1 MSVQN
6 IVNITEANL
15 QQTLEQSMTKPVLFY
30 FWSERSQH
38 CLQLTPVLESLAAQ
52 YNGQFILAKL
62 DCDAEPMVASQFG
75 LRAIPTVYL
84 FQNGQPVD
92 GFQGPQPEE
101 AIRALLDK
109 VLPREEELKAQEG
122 MALMQEGKYDEAL
135 PLLKDAWQLS
145 NQNSQIGL
153 LLAETQ
159 IALHRSE
166 DAETVLK
173 TIPMQDQDT
182 RYQGL
187 VAQIELLKQ
196 AADTPEIQQL
206 QQQVADNPADA
217 ALASQLALQLH
228 QVGRNE
234 EALELLF
241 SHLQKIW
248 PPQTVRRVRCSRRSW
263 PRSAPVTRWR
273 RSIVVSCTR
282 CSTNKKCPVALTLT
296 GPTKDGLFRPF
307 QLRHHQLV
315 TRVVKLPVG

>member
-15 QQTLEQSMTKPVLFY
+15 HQTLEQSVTTPVLFY
-30 FWSERSQH
+30 FWSDRSQH
-38 CLQLTPVLESLAAQ
+38 CLDLTPVLENLAAQ
-52 YNGQFILAKL
+52 YNGQFILAKV
-62 DCDAEPMVASQFG
+62 DCDAEQMVASQFG
-75 LRAIPTVYL
+75 LRSIPTVYL

-109 VLPREEELKAQEG
+109 VLPREEELKAQQ
-122 MALMQEGKYDEAL
+122 ALALIQEGNHADAL

-145 NQNSQIGL
+145 GQDSQIGL

-159 IALHRSE
+159 IALNRSE
-166 DAETVLK
+166 EAEAVLK
-173 TIPMQDQDT
+173 TIPLQDQDT

-206 QQQVADNPADA
+206 QQEVADNPDDA
-217 ALASQLALQLH
+217 ALASKLALQLH

-241 SHLQKIW
+241 SHLRKDLSAADGQARKMLQEILAALG
-248 PPQTVRRVRCSRRSW
+248 TGDALASKYRR
-263 PRSAPVTRWR
+263 
-273 RSIVVSCTR
+273 
-282 CSTNKKCPVALTLT
+282 
-296 GPTKDGLFRPF
+296 
-307 QLRHHQLV
+307 QLYSL
-315 TRVVKLPVG
+315 LY

>member
-15 QQTLEQSMTKPVLFY
+15 HQTLDQSVTTPVLFY

-38 CLQLTPVLESLAAQ
+38 CLQLTPILENLAAQ
-52 YNGQFILAKL
+52 YNGQFILAKV
-62 DCDAEPMVASQFG
+62 DCDAEQMLASQFG

-109 VLPREEELKAQEG
+109 VLPREEELKAQQ
-122 MALMQEGKYDEAL
+122 ALALIEEGKHAEAL
-135 PLLKDAWQLS
+135 PLLKEAWQLS
-145 NQNSQIGL
+145 NQSSEIGL

-159 IALHRSE
+159 IALNRSDE
-166 DAETVLK
+166 AEAVLK
-173 TIPMQDQDT
+173 TVPLQDQDT

-206 QQQVADNPADA
+206 QQQVEASPEDA
-217 ALASQLALQLH
+217 QLATQLALQLH

-241 SHLQKIW
+241 GHLRKDLGAADGQARKMLQEILAALG
-248 PPQTVRRVRCSRRSW
+248 TGDALAAKYRR
-263 PRSAPVTRWR
+263 
-273 RSIVVSCTR
+273 
-282 CSTNKKCPVALTLT
+282 
-296 GPTKDGLFRPF
+296 
-307 QLRHHQLV
+307 QLYSL
-315 TRVVKLPVG
+315 LY

>member
-15 QQTLEQSMTKPVLFY
+15 HQTLEQSVTTPILFY

-38 CLQLTPVLESLAAQ
+38 CLELTPVLESLAAQ
-52 YNGQFILAKL
+52 YNGQFILAKV
-62 DCDAEPMVASQFG
+62 DCDAEQMVASQFG

-109 VLPREEELKAQEG
+109 VLPREEELKAQQAME
-122 MALMQEGKYDEAL
+122 LMQEGNYADAL
-135 PLLKDAWQLS
+135 PLLKDAWSMS
-145 NQNSQIGL
+145 NQDSQIGL

-159 IALHRSE
+159 IALNRSE
-166 DAETVLK
+166 DAEAVLK
-173 TIPMQDQDT
+173 TVPLQDQDT

-187 VAQIELLKQ
+187 LAKIELLKQ

-206 QQQVADNPADA
+206 QQQVAQNPEDA

-241 SHLQKIW
+241 SHLQKDLGAADGQARKMLQEILAALG
-248 PPQTVRRVRCSRRSW
+248 TGDALASKYRR
-263 PRSAPVTRWR
+263 
-273 RSIVVSCTR
+273 
-282 CSTNKKCPVALTLT
+282 
-296 GPTKDGLFRPF
+296 
-307 QLRHHQLV
+307 
-315 TRVVKLPVG
+315 KLYSLLY

>member
-15 QQTLEQSMTKPVLFY
+15 QQTLELSMTKPVLFY

-38 CLQLTPVLESLAAQ
+38 CLELTPVLESLAAQ
-52 YNGQFILAKL
+52 YNGQFVLAKL
-62 DCDAEPMVASQFG
+62 DCDAEQRVASQFS

-101 AIRALLDK
+101 AVRALLDK
-109 VLPREEELKAQEG
+109 VLPREEELKAQQAQE
-122 MALMQEGKYDEAL
+122 LIQEGKHDEAL
-135 PLLKDAWQLS
+135 PLLKAAWQLS
-145 NQNSQIGL
+145 NQDSQIGL
-153 LLAETQ
+153 LLAQTQ
-159 IALHRSE
+159 IELNRSE
-166 DAETVLK
+166 DAEAVLK
-173 TIPMQDQDT
+173 TIPLQDQDT

-187 VAQIELLKQ
+187 LAKIDLLKQ

-206 QQQVADNPADA
+206 QQQVANNPDDA

-241 SHLQKIW
+241 NHLKTDLAAADGQARKMFQEILAALG
-248 PPQTVRRVRCSRRSW
+248 TGDALASKYRRQLY
-263 PRSAPVTRWR
+263 
-273 RSIVVSCTR
+273 
-282 CSTNKKCPVALTLT
+282 ALLY
-296 GPTKDGLFRPF
+296 
-307 QLRHHQLV
+307 
-315 TRVVKLPVG
+315 

>member
-1 MSVQN
+1 MSEQN

-15 QQTLEQSMTKPVLFY
+15 QQTLEQSMVKPVLFY

-38 CLQLTPVLESLAAQ
+38 CLELTPVLDRLAAQ

-62 DCDAEPMVASQFG
+62 DCDAEQRVAAQFG

-101 AIRALLDK
+101 AIRALLEK
-109 VLPREEELKAQEG
+109 VLPREEELKAQEA
-122 MALMQEGKYDEAL
+122 MALMQEGHYDQAL

-145 NQNSQIGL
+145 RQDSQIGL

-159 IALHRSE
+159 IALNRSE
-166 DAETVLK
+166 DAQAVLDTVPL
-173 TIPMQDQDT
+173 QDQDT

-187 VAQIELLKQ
+187 IAQIELLKQ

-206 QQQVADNPADA
+206 QQQVADHPDDA
-217 ALASQLALQLH
+217 TLASQLALQLH

-241 SHLQKIW
+241 AHLSTDLTAADGQARKVFQEILAALG
-248 PPQTVRRVRCSRRSW
+248 TGDALASRYRRQLY
-263 PRSAPVTRWR
+263 
-273 RSIVVSCTR
+273 
-282 CSTNKKCPVALTLT
+282 ALLY
-296 GPTKDGLFRPF
+296 
-307 QLRHHQLV
+307 
-315 TRVVKLPVG
+315 

>member
-1 MSVQN
+1 MTAQY

-15 QQTLEQSMTKPVLFY
+15 HPTLEQSVTTPVLFY
-30 FWSERSQH
+30 FWSPRSQH
-38 CLQLTPVLESLAAQ
+38 CEQLTPMLESLATQ

-62 DCDAEPMVASQFG
+62 DCDAEQMIASQFG

-101 AIRALLDK
+101 VVRALLDK
-109 VLPREEELKAQEG
+109 VLPREEEVKAQQA

-145 NQNSQIGL
+145 SQDSQIGL

-166 DAETVLK
+166 DAEATLK
-173 TIPMQDQDT
+173 TVPLQDQDT

-206 QQQVADNPADA
+206 QQQVAANPEDA
-217 ALASQLALQLH
+217 ALASQLSLQLH

-241 SHLQKIW
+241 SHLKKDLGAADGQARKMMQEILAALG
-248 PPQTVRRVRCSRRSW
+248 TGDALASKYRR
-263 PRSAPVTRWR
+263 
-273 RSIVVSCTR
+273 
-282 CSTNKKCPVALTLT
+282 
-296 GPTKDGLFRPF
+296 
-307 QLRHHQLV
+307 QLYSL
-315 TRVVKLPVG
+315 LY

>member
-1 MSVQN
+1 MSVEN
-6 IVNITEANL
+6 IVNINESNL
-15 QQTLEQSMTKPVLFY
+15 QQVLEQSMTTPVLFY

-38 CLQLTPVLESLAAQ
+38 CLQLTPILESLAAQ

-62 DCDAEPMVASQFG
+62 DCDAEQMIAAQFG

-109 VLPREEELKAQEG
+109 VLPREEELKAQQA
-122 MALMQEGKYDEAL
+122 MQLMQEGNYTDAL

-145 NQNSQIGL
+145 NQNGEIGL
-153 LLAETQ
+153 LLAETL
-159 IALHRSE
+159 IALNRSE
-166 DAETVLK
+166 DAEAVLK
-173 TIPMQDQDT
+173 TIPLQDQDT

-206 QQQVADNPADA
+206 QQQVAENPEDA
-217 ALASQLALQLH
+217 ALATQLH

-241 SHLQKIW
+241 GHLRKDLTAADG
-248 PPQTVRRVRCSRRSW
+248 QTRKTFQEILAALGTGDALASKYRRQLY
-263 PRSAPVTRWR
+263 
-273 RSIVVSCTR
+273 
-282 CSTNKKCPVALTLT
+282 ALLY
-296 GPTKDGLFRPF
+296 
-307 QLRHHQLV
+307 
-315 TRVVKLPVG
+315 